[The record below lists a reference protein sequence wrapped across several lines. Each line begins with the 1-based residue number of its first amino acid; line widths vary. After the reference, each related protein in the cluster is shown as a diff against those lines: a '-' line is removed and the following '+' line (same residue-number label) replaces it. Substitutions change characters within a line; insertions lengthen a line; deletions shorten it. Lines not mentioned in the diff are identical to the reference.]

1 MSKLRTNPDFLNGV
15 PELVVL
21 RLLARQ
27 PMYGYQIVQS
37 IRLASGGELSFGE
50 GSVYPVLHKLEA
62 GGWLE
67 SKEESVGGR
76 SRVVYRV
83 TASGRKRLAGS
94 TAEWQRIVAAVSH
107 LLQGGNDDGPLPV
120 GSTAS

>member
-27 PMYGYQIVQS
+27 PMYGYQLVQS
-37 IRLASGGELSFGE
+37 IRLISHGELTFGE
-50 GSVYPVLHKLEA
+50 GSIYPVLHKLEA
-62 GGWLE
+62 AGWLS
-67 SKEESVGGR
+67 SKSELVGGR

-83 TASGRKRLAGS
+83 TASGTKRLAGS
-94 TAEWQRIVAAVSH
+94 SAEWQRIVAAVGRI
-107 LLQGGNDDGPLPV
+107 LQGGSDECSV
-120 GSTAS
+120 TFGSVAM

>member
-27 PMYGYQIVQS
+27 AMYGYQIVQA
-37 IRLASGGELSFGE
+37 IRLTSGGELTFGE
-50 GSVYPVLHKLEA
+50 GSIYPVLHKLEA

-107 LLQGGNDDGPLPV
+107 ILQGGTDERSLPFESV
-120 GSTAS
+120 AP

>member
-27 PMYGYQIVQS
+27 PMYGYQLVQS
-37 IRLASGGELSFGE
+37 IRLVSAGELTFGE
-50 GSVYPVLHKLEA
+50 GSIYPVLHKLEA
-62 GGWLE
+62 AGLLS
-67 SKEESVGGR
+67 SKNEQVGGR

-83 TASGRKRLAGS
+83 TASGTKRLAGS
-94 TAEWQRIVAAVSH
+94 SAEWQRIAAAVGRI
-107 LLQGGNDDGPLPV
+107 LQGGSDECSVTFGAV
-120 GSTAS
+120 AM